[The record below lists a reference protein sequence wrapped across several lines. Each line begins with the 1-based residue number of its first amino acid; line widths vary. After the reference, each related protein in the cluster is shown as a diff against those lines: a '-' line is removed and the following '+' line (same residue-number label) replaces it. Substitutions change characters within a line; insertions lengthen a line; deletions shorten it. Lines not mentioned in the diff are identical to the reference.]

1 MQPTTYSLHNRQAEN
16 VIYARGPSGQHA
28 EFKVNF
34 CNAPRAPLFIGLC
47 APIFFQDSTE
57 DVVFTCVCSV
67 AQSCLIFCG
76 PMDLPGKT
84 TGVGYHFLLQ
94 GIFLTQKSNPH
105 LLTLLMSLIIR
116 TLLNLERS
124 VNKMSSTEE
133 YSALS
138 KLLYSTPGDG
148 PWRHPSGFHRKNL
161 GP

>member
-1 MQPTTYSLHNRQAEN
+1 MQPTTYSLHNRQTEN
-16 VIYARGPSGQHA
+16 VKYARGPSGQHA

-34 CNAPRAPLFIGLC
+34 CNAPR

-67 AQSCLIFCG
+67 AQSCLTFCG

-84 TGVGYHFLLQ
+84 TGVGYHLLLQ

-138 KLLYSTPGDG
+138 KLFYSIPGDG

>member
-1 MQPTTYSLHNRQAEN
+1 MQE
-16 VIYARGPSGQHA
+16 
-28 EFKVNF
+28 
-34 CNAPRAPLFIGLC
+34 APLGNMQNSRSTSAMLHELL
-47 APIFFQDSTE
+47 FFSRIALKT
-57 DVVFTCVCSV
+57 FSCVCSV
-67 AQSCLIFCG
+67 AQSCLTFCG

-84 TGVGYHFLLQ
+84 TGVGYHLLLQ

-138 KLLYSTPGDG
+138 KLFYSIPGDG